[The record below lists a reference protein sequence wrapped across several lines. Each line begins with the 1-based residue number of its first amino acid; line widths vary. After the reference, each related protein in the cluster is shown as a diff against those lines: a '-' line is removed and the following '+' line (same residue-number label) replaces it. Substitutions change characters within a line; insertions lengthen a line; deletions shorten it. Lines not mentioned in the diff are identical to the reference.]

1 MKTISKLK
9 KDKEQIAKDFEQEEE
24 CLTNDLSR
32 KLLQVQFFPIFNDKL
47 HKIKQPKCLLL

>member
-9 KDKEQIAKDFEQEEE
+9 KDKEQLAKDYEQEEE

-32 KLLQVQFFPIFNDKL
+32 KLMQVG
-47 HKIKQPKCLLL
+47 LLRLEG